1 MYVDQYMG
9 NGSIS
14 KREEK
19 FRNLKERDM
28 FKNICL
34 Y

>member
-19 FRNLKERDM
+19 FTNMMERDM
-28 FKNICL
+28 FKSICL